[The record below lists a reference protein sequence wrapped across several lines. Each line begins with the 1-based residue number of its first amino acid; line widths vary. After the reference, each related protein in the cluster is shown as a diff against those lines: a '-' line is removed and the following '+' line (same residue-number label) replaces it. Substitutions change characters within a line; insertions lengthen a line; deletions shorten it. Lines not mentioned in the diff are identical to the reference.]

1 MYTTAP
7 NRRPLDDDGTL
18 PDLISGLM
26 WLATAAAGVAVLAIP
41 GTPRPHLGVALLLAG
56 FAAGW
61 GFVSLWLGLTAR
73 TMTIHTRAGVT
84 AGMMPVVALALWATG
99 GAHSYL
105 QPVLLFTAL
114 FIAYFFPPRLA
125 WPLVAL
131 FCTAFF
137 SPLLYDPQ
145 AAELGYPARGVL
157 FLVAVAGQAV
167 TVHYLKH
174 RLLQAEAVQRGM
186 AERDPLTGLF
196 NRRSFDDALARATED
211 GRPAALVL
219 FDFNDFKAV
228 NDDHGHPTGDA
239 VLRAVAQ
246 ACARVVRDGDC
257 LARIGG
263 DEFAVVA
270 AGAAGAGVQRIVDA
284 LDDAIADAPSPDGIP
299 SVRATF
305 AWAVAPQD
313 TTDPAELFRL
323 ADERLLARKREAKRP
338 ARAAA

>member
-1 MYTTAP
+1 MNPPAR
-7 NRRPLDDDGTL
+7 NHGPLADDGPL

-26 WLATAAAGVAVLAIP
+26 WLATAVAGVAVLVIP
-41 GTPRPHLGVALLLAG
+41 GTPRPHLAVALVLAG

-61 GFVSLWLGLTAR
+61 GVLSLWLGRTGR
-73 TMTIHTRAGVT
+73 TMPIRTRAGVT
-84 AGMMPVVALALWATG
+84 AAMMPVVALALWATG

-131 FCTAFF
+131 FCAAFF

-145 AAELGYPARGVL
+145 AIALGYPARGVL

-186 AERDPLTGLF
+186 AERDPLTGLH
-196 NRRSFDDALARATED
+196 NRRSFDDALARAAGD
-211 GRPAALVL
+211 GGPAALVL
-219 FDFNDFKAV
+219 FDFDDFKAI
-228 NDDHGHPTGDA
+228 NDDHGHPSGDA
-239 VLRAVAQ
+239 VLRAVAE

-263 DEFAVVA
+263 DEFALVA
-270 AGAAGAGVQRIVDA
+270 PGAAGAGVERIVQA
-284 LDDAIADAPSPDGIP
+284 LGEAIADAESPGDVP

-305 AWAVAPQD
+305 AVAVTPRD
-313 TTDPAELFRL
+313 STDPGELFRL
-323 ADERLLARKREAKRP
+323 ADQRLLARKREAKRL
-338 ARAAA
+338 ARAV

>member
-1 MYTTAP
+1 MNAPAP
-7 NRRPLDDDGTL
+7 NTGPLHDDGPL

-26 WLATAAAGVAVLAIP
+26 WLATSVVGVAVLALP
-41 GTPRPHLGVALLLAG
+41 GTPHPHLAVELVLAG

-61 GFVSLWLGLTAR
+61 GGLSLWLGLTAR
-73 TMTIHTRAGVT
+73 TMDIQTRATVT

-131 FCTAFF
+131 FSAAFF
-137 SPLLYDPQ
+137 SPLLYDAQ
-145 AAELGYPARGVL
+145 AIELGYPARGVL

-167 TVHYLKH
+167 TVHYLKQ
-174 RLLQAEAVQRGM
+174 RLLLAEAEQRGM

-196 NRRSFDDALARATED
+196 NRRSFDDALTRATDE
-211 GRPAALVL
+211 GALAALVL
-219 FDFNDFKAV
+219 FDFDGFKAV
-228 NDDHGHPTGDA
+228 NDEHGHPTGDA

-246 ACARVVRDGDC
+246 ACSGVVRDGDC

-263 DEFAVVA
+263 DEFALVA
-270 AGAAGAGVQRIVDA
+270 PGAAGAGVERILEA
-284 LDDAIADAPSPDGIP
+284 LETAIADAPSPDGVP
-299 SVRATF
+299 TVQATF
-305 AWAVAPQD
+305 AAAEAPHD
-313 TTDPAELFRL
+313 TTEPGELFRL
-323 ADERLLARKREAKRP
+323 ADQRLLARKRELKRLS
-338 ARAAA
+338 RAA

>member
-1 MYTTAP
+1 MNSPAR
-7 NRRPLDDDGTL
+7 NRGPLDDEGPL

-26 WLATAAAGVAVLAIP
+26 WLATAAAGVGVLVIP
-41 GTPRPHLGVALLLAG
+41 GTPRPHLAVALLLAG
-56 FAAGW
+56 FAAAW
-61 GFVSLWLGLTAR
+61 GIFSLWLGVTER
-73 TMTIHTRAGVT
+73 TMSTRMRASVT
-84 AGMMPVVALALWATG
+84 AAMMPVVALALWATG

-131 FCTAFF
+131 FSAAFF
-137 SPLLYDPQ
+137 SPLAYDPQ
-145 AAELGYPARGVL
+145 AVDLGYPARGVL

-196 NRRSFDDALARATED
+196 NRRSFDAALEHAAD
-211 GRPAALVL
+211 GGGPAALVL
-219 FDFNDFKAV
+219 FDFDGFKAV
-228 NDDHGHPTGDA
+228 NDDHGHPVGDA
-239 VLRAVAQ
+239 VLRAVAD

-263 DEFAVVA
+263 DEFALVA
-270 AGAAGAGVQRIVDA
+270 PGAAGSGMQRIVDA
-284 LDDAIADAPSPDGIP
+284 LDAAIADVPTLDDVPA
-299 SVRATF
+299 VHATF
-305 AWAVAPQD
+305 AWAAAPHD
-313 TTDPAELFRL
+313 ATDPGELFRL
-323 ADERLLARKREAKRP
+323 ADQRLLARKREAKRL
-338 ARAAA
+338 ARAA

>member
-1 MYTTAP
+1 MNPPAR
-7 NRRPLDDDGTL
+7 NRGPLHDDGPL

-26 WLATAAAGVAVLAIP
+26 WLATAVVGVAVLALP
-41 GTPRPHLGVALLLAG
+41 GTPHPHLGVALVLAG

-61 GFVSLWLGLTAR
+61 GVLSLWLGVTAR
-73 TMTIHTRAGVT
+73 TMDIQTRAAVT

-99 GAHSYL
+99 GARSYL

-131 FCTAFF
+131 FCAAFF
-137 SPLLYDPQ
+137 SPLLYDPD
-145 AAELGYPARGVL
+145 AVAVGYPARGVL

-196 NRRSFDDALARATED
+196 NRRSFDDALARATDE
-211 GRPAALVL
+211 GGPAALVL
-219 FDFNDFKAV
+219 FDFDGFKAV

-239 VLRAVAQ
+239 VLRSVAH
-246 ACARVVRDGDC
+246 ACSRVVRDGDC

-263 DEFAVVA
+263 DEFALVA
-270 AGAAGAGVQRIVDA
+270 PGAAGAGVERILEA
-284 LDDAIADAPSPDGIP
+284 LGGAIADAPSPEGVPAIH
-299 SVRATF
+299 ATF
-305 AWAVAPQD
+305 AAAVAPQD
-313 TTDPAELFRL
+313 TTTPGELFRL
-323 ADERLLARKREAKRP
+323 ADQRLLARKRELKRL
-338 ARAAA
+338 ARAA